1 MSTDTLG
8 LIIEKGLEGI
18 NRYYSIYRAIVL
30 SNEDSDNSNGLLLWM
45 PEVLGGIKQWA
56 YPRHQYGS
64 LGCGIKGLTP
74 QVGDTVYVTFEYGD
88 ASKPLW
94 EYHGWARGEAPI
106 PLNNPLVGGFITPNG
121 NRVIYNEEDNTL
133 DVYFNGQVFIH
144 GKGETVV
151 TSDSSVTIKGG
162 AGVVINDGANGGQVN
177 IQELTQ
183 KLNQLVQELEQVKA
197 ELNLHTHT
205 GNSGSPTSP
214 PLTPITKTFTPFVA
228 EDYEDEKALH

>member
-18 NRYYSIYRAIVL
+18 NRYYSVYRATVL
-30 SNEDSDNSNGLLLWM
+30 STDDPDNANGLLVWM
-45 PEVLGGIKQWA
+45 PEVLGGIKGWA

-64 LGCGIKGLTP
+64 QGCGIKGLTP
-74 QVGDTVYVTFEYGD
+74 QEGDIVYVSFEYGD

-94 EYHGWARGEAPI
+94 EYHGWARGEAPF
-106 PLNNPLVGGFITPNG
+106 PLNNPLVGGIITPNG
-121 NRVIYNEEDNTL
+121 NRILYNEEDNTL

-151 TSDSSVTIKGG
+151 TSDSSVTIKG
-162 AGVVINDGANGGQVN
+162 ASGVVINDGANGGQVN
-177 IQELTQ
+177 VQQLTQ
-183 KLNQLVQELEQVKA
+183 KLNQLVQEIEQLKA
-197 ELNLHTHT
+197 QLNLHTHT
-205 GNSGSPTSP
+205 GNAGAPTSP
-214 PLTPITKTFTPFVA
+214 PITPLTQTLTPFVA